1 MRTGRTGSWG
11 VFASMQGTGVTEAH
25 RYWIAFHHV
34 PYIGPVRTHRLLDH
48 FGSLEA
54 AWSADSRRL
63 RAVLDERSCEALV
76 RTRATLDLDRV
87 LERLDR
93 AGVSV
98 ITIDDAAYP
107 RLLREVHAPPTVLYL
122 KGGLLPDDDRAV
134 AIVGTRRATR
144 YGADVAARLAGDL
157 AQAGVTIVSGLARG
171 IDGAAHQAA
180 LEAGGRTIAV
190 FGTGILEIYPPQHR
204 NLAARIEA
212 SGALISDYAPDRT
225 VEAANFP
232 ARNRIISGLSR
243 GVIVVEAPARSGA
256 LITADFAADQG
267 RDVLAVPGSIFSA
280 ASAGC
285 NQLLRD
291 GARVVT
297 SAQDVLDEL
306 GLAQRPVAAETQQS
320 LLLPEEDR
328 RLLAVLNAEPQ
339 HIDEIAEKLARP
351 GPTVSAMLLTL
362 ELQGLVRNVGA
373 QHYARGSS

>member
-54 AWSADSRRL
+54 AWGADPRRL
-63 RAVLDERSCEALV
+63 RAVLDERSCDALV
-76 RTRATLDLDRV
+76 RTRAALDLDRV

-107 RLLREVHAPPTVLYL
+107 RLLREVHAPPTVLYV

>member
-1 MRTGRTGSWG
+1 MH
-11 VFASMQGTGVTEAH
+11 ATGVQEAH

-34 PYIGPVRTHRLLDH
+34 PFIGPVRTRRLLDH
-48 FGSLEA
+48 FGSLERAWA
-54 AWSADSRRL
+54 AASHEL
-63 RAVLDERSCEALV
+63 QVVLDERSCAALV
-76 RTRATLDLDRV
+76 KTRASLDLDLVMRR
-87 LERLDR
+87 LED

-98 ITIDDAAYP
+98 ITVEDDGYP
-107 RLLREVHAPPTVLYL
+107 RLLREIHAPPSVLYMQ
-122 KGGLLPDDDRAV
+122 GALLPADERAV
-134 AIVGTRRATR
+134 AIVGTRRSTR
-144 YGADVAARLAGDL
+144 YGAEVAARLAGDL

-171 IDGAAHQAA
+171 IDGVAHQAA
-180 LEAGGRTIAV
+180 LDAGGRTLAV
-190 FGTGILEIYPPQHR
+190 FGTGIHQIYPPQHR
-204 NLAARIEA
+204 NLAARIAE

-243 GVIVVEAPARSGA
+243 GVIVVEAPSRSGA
-256 LITADFAADQG
+256 LITADFAGDQG
-267 RDVLAVPGSIFSA
+267 RDVLAVPGSILSA

-285 NQLLRD
+285 NQLIRD

-306 GLAQRPVAAETQQS
+306 GFRGAAPPAAVQQS

-339 HIDEIAEKLARP
+339 HIDEIAEKLAIA

-362 ELQGLVRNVGA
+362 ELQGLVRNLGA
-373 QHYARGSS
+373 QHYARSSS

>member
-1 MRTGRTGSWG
+1 
-11 VFASMQGTGVTEAH
+11 MQGTGVKEDH

-34 PYIGPVRTHRLLDH
+34 PYIGPVRTRRLLDH
-48 FGSLEA
+48 FRSLEH
-54 AWSADSRRL
+54 AWTADPRQL
-63 RAVLDERSCEALV
+63 RAVLDERSCDALV
-76 RTRATLDLDRV
+76 RTRASLDLDAV
-87 LERLDR
+87 LARLDR
-93 AGVSV
+93 EGVHV
-98 ITIDDAAYP
+98 LTVDDDAYP
-107 RLLREVHAPPTVLYL
+107 RLLREIHAPPSVLYT
-122 KGGLLPDDDRAV
+122 KGTIVPDDDRAV

-144 YGADVAARLAGDL
+144 YGLDVAARLAGDL
-157 AQAGVTIVSGLARG
+157 ARAGVTIVSGLARG

-190 FGTGILEIYPPQHR
+190 FGTGIHEVYPPQHR
-204 NLAARIEA
+204 HLATRIAE
-212 SGALISDYAPDRT
+212 SGALLSDYAPDRT

-232 ARNRIISGLSR
+232 ARNRIIAGLSL

-256 LITADFAADQG
+256 LITADFAGDQG
-267 RDVLAVPGSIFSA
+267 RDVLAVPGPIFSA

-306 GLAQRPVAAETQQS
+306 GLGDVAPASVQQS
-320 LLLPEEDR
+320 LLLPDEDR

-339 HIDEIAEKLARP
+339 HIDEIAEKLAMP